1 MSFRRSLRMRLL
13 ATGVAGVAVA
23 SLLVALWLGQ
33 AFREASERAF
43 DRELD
48 DELRTLV
55 AMGEVDARGR
65 FVLESEPEDHHYSQ
79 PYSGHYWRVVAGD
92 RQFQSRSLWDA
103 GFEPALPTR
112 AGPARTV
119 ELPGPRDATLRVLV
133 QAVDYPGHA
142 GPVVFMVAADRA
154 PLEAEAADFRL
165 LAGGTVAL
173 VAVCLLGLL
182 ALQAGFALRPLN
194 RLAETAGRV
203 RRGES
208 ARFPEQGLPS
218 EVEPLARHLN
228 ELLDHHERSVQRA
241 RTAAQDLAHALKT
254 PLTVL
259 SLEAQRPGERT
270 GEVLREQVA
279 RMRQSVDRHLGRSIT
294 ADQRARTPVVPVA
307 DALLAL
313 MARVH
318 GGRGITFGRLP
329 GGDGVVFAG
338 GREDLEEMLGNLL
351 DNAGKFARARVAL
364 ALSRDAGGLVLE
376 VRDDGPGLPAD
387 AAADVTERGVRLD
400 ERKPGSGLGLAIV
413 RDIAEG
419 YGGSLEL
426 ADGGP
431 GLRARLRLPAGD

>member
-1 MSFRRSLRMRLL
+1 MKLRRSLRWRLL

-23 SLLVALWLGQ
+23 ALAVALWLGQ

-43 DRELD
+43 DRELA
-48 DELRTLV
+48 DELRTLL

-65 FVLESEPEDHHYSQ
+65 FVLEAEPEDHHYSQ

-103 GFEPALPTR
+103 RFEPVLPGR

-133 QAVDYPGHA
+133 QAVDYPGLE

-165 LAGGTVAL
+165 LAGGAVAL
-173 VAVCLLGLL
+173 VVVCLLGLL
-182 ALQAGFALRPLN
+182 ALQVGFALRPLN
-194 RLAETAGRV
+194 RLSDTAGRV
-203 RRGES
+203 RRGEA

-228 ELLDHHERSVQRA
+228 ELLEHHERSVQRA

-259 SLEAQRPGERT
+259 SLEAQRPGPRT
-270 GEVLREQVA
+270 ADVLREQVVA
-279 RMRQSVDRHLGRSIT
+279 MQQSVDRHLGRSVT
-294 ADQRARTPVVPVA
+294 VDPRARTPVAPVV

-318 GGRGITFGRLP
+318 GDRGLAFAKAP
-329 GGDGVVFAG
+329 GGDDAVFAG

-351 DNAGKFARARVAL
+351 DNAGKFARTRVEL
-364 ALSRDAGGLVLE
+364 AVAVEDGRLRLD
-376 VRDDGPGLPAD
+376 VRDDGPGLPAGAD
-387 AAADVTERGVRLD
+387 ADVTARGVRLD
-400 ERKPGSGLGLAIV
+400 QRQPGSGLGLAIV

-419 YGGSLEL
+419 YDGALEL
-426 ADGGP
+426 ESGADG
-431 GLRARLRLPAGD
+431 LCARLRLPAAS